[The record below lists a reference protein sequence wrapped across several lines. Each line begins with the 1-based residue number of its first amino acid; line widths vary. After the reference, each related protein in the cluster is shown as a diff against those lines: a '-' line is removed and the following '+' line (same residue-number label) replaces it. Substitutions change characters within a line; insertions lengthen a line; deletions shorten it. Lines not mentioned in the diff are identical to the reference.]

1 MVVLRGDFMSD
12 QSEMKS
18 LLKRLEKNGIP
29 LTKSINEAMLAI
41 EVDYF
46 TDYETM
52 DFFADRPITFLKN
65 ENGAVKTISAPHM
78 IVTLLYHLELQK
90 GNDVILIGC
99 KSGYI
104 AALIAM
110 IVGEEGSVKVLDP
123 SQSVIQHASSR
134 LTHWPT
140 IELRHIESLQISP
153 IAFPGELNRVL
164 VTGQIK
170 ELPEWINSR
179 ISESGFV
186 IAPLGGFTGQKLMK
200 LECQDGELLPTD
212 LGHVSFGPVDIS
224 DAGIGP
230 ISPNELAD
238 ILELAVE
245 TFQEMEAITKEESDS
260 IEDLIIDL
268 RELPDDLQP
277 PGEAGAAIEEHPMI
291 RLLYQ
296 SSPSFIRLWPLL
308 QLMIQPN
315 LASPGGYDIDPD
327 DHFEFDGFGI

>member
-1 MVVLRGDFMSD
+1 MSD

-18 LLKRLEKNGIP
+18 LLKRLEKSGIP
-29 LTKSINEAMLAI
+29 LTKDINEAMLAI

-46 TDYETM
+46 TDFETV

-110 IVGEEGSVKVLDP
+110 IVGEEGSVIVLDP
-123 SQSVIQHASSR
+123 SQSVIQHAVSR

-140 IELRHIESLQISP
+140 IEVRHIESLEISP

-186 IAPLGGFTGQKLMK
+186 IAPLGGIAGQKLMK

-212 LGHVSFGPVDIS
+212 LGHVSFGPVDFS
-224 DAGIGP
+224 DAGILP

-238 ILELAVE
+238 ILELAIE
-245 TFQEMEAITKEESDS
+245 TFQEMEAITKEEFNS
-260 IEDLIIDL
+260 IKDLIIDL
-268 RELPDDLQP
+268 RDLPDDLSP
-277 PGEAGAAIEEHPMI
+277 PGEAGVAIEEHPMI

-296 SSPSFIRLWPLL
+296 ASPSFIRLWPLL

-315 LASPGGYDIDPD
+315 LANPGGYDIDSD
-327 DHFEFDGFGI
+327 ENFEFDDFGI